1 MHKLFIKKYCYIN
14 KFKSGIINKL
24 DNNTAIIYRNYS
36 KKHNIK
42 EILKIKRLC
51 QKKNIS
57 FYLANNIKL
66 AIRLKTNGVYI
77 PSFNKN
83 FKHLSYKL
91 TKKFEILG
99 SAHNIKE
106 MKIKEKQGASYLFLS
121 SIFKKNNN
129 YLGINRFRNFSK
141 YSNLKIIALGGVSK
155 QNLKKLNLVNCK
167 GFAGISYFG

>member
-1 MHKLFIKKYCYIN
+1 M
-14 KFKSGIINKL
+14 
-24 DNNTAIIYRNYS
+24 
-36 KKHNIK
+36 
-42 EILKIKRLC
+42 
-51 QKKNIS
+51 
-57 FYLANNIKL
+57 

-155 QNLKKLNLVNCK
+155 QNLKKLSLVNCK